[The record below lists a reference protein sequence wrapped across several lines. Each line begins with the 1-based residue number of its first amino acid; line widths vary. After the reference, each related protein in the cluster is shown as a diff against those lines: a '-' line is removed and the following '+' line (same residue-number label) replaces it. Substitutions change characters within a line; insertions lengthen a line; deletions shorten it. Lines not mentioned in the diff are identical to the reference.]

1 VACGRKDWVGA
12 MAKKTKTVKSVRVAK
27 TSAKAKP
34 ADGSLESIF
43 DQLHKL
49 LLPYAPPF
57 KAGGGN
63 NIDGKMDFH
72 LVVPQSVIIPGA
84 YGGKPTE
91 IAMASLILQK
101 DFVGF
106 YFMPIYLNPE
116 LKKSLAPTLL
126 KLLKGK
132 TCFHVKTIDEQLVAD
147 VTAALALGMKSFKDR
162 DWV

>member
-1 VACGRKDWVGA
+1 MKKSTKK
-12 MAKKTKTVKSVRVAK
+12 AKVPK
-27 TSAKAKP
+27 TSKAIKP
-34 ADGSLESIF
+34 KVVEPAPGSLESIF
-43 DQLHKL
+43 KELQKL
-49 LLPYAPPF
+49 LVPYAPPF
-57 KAGGGN
+57 KPGGGS
-63 NIDGKMDFH
+63 IDGRMDYH
-72 LVVPQSVIIPGA
+72 LVVPQSVVIQGS
-84 YGGKPTE
+84 YGNKPTE

-116 LKKSLAPTLL
+116 LKKNLAPTLL

-132 TCFHVKTIDEQLVAD
+132 TCFHVKSIDTQLIED

>member
-1 VACGRKDWVGA
+1 MPKTTKKRKVR
-12 MAKKTKTVKSVRVAK
+12 KSTKTPQKP
-27 TSAKAKP
+27 KAVE
-34 ADGSLESIF
+34 GSLESIF
-43 DQLHKL
+43 EHLQKL
-49 LLPYAPPF
+49 LVPYAPPF

-63 NIDGKMDFH
+63 NIDGKLDYH
-72 LVVPQSVIIPGA
+72 LMVPQSVVIPGS
-84 YGGKPTE
+84 YGNKPTE
-91 IAMASLILQK
+91 VAMASLILQK

-132 TCFHVKTIDEQLVAD
+132 TCFHVKTMDSQLVAD
-147 VTAALALGMKSFKDR
+147 VSAALALGMKSFKDR

>member
-1 VACGRKDWVGA
+1 MMKMTKAA
-12 MAKKTKTVKSVRVAK
+12 STSKKTEISEKM
-27 TSAKAKP
+27 KA
-34 ADGSLESIF
+34 AEGSLESIF
-43 DQLHKL
+43 EELHKL
-49 LLPYAPPF
+49 LVPYAPPF
-57 KAGGGN
+57 KAGGGK
-63 NIDGKMDFH
+63 IDGKMDFH
-72 LVVPQSVIIPGA
+72 LMVPNAVVIPRA

-116 LKKSLAPTLL
+116 LKKNLPPELL

-132 TCFHVKTIDEQLVAD
+132 TCFHVKAIDAQLLENVA
-147 VTAALALGMKSFKDR
+147 AALALGLKSFKDR